1 MDAWSRRRAAVAAE
15 ARDGE
20 RQAAAQAAAELE
32 TQQAGKSDAELLE
45 ELGLPEPETL
55 EAGEDFS
62 RFLSDAVPARLKT
75 RALRCLWRV
84 NPVLAN
90 LDGLVDYG
98 EDFTD
103 AATVIENLQSA
114 YQIGKGMLAHV
125 EELARQAE
133 AEQDP
138 QEEEDPSGPDAEGA
152 DMPETEEAPEPMA
165 AVAMEHAPPVP
176 ATEEEP
182 VYAAAPSARR
192 MIFTFDEHRTG

>member
-15 ARDGE
+15 ARAGE
-20 RQAAAQAAAELE
+20 QQVAAQAAAELE
-32 TQQAGKSDAELLE
+32 AQQAEKSDAELLK
-45 ELGLPEPETL
+45 ELDLPEPEAL

-103 AATVIENLQSA
+103 AATVMENLQSA
-114 YQIGKGMLAHV
+114 YQVGKGMMAHV

-133 AEQDP
+133 ADQDG
-138 QEEEDPSGPDAEGA
+138 S
-152 DMPETEEAPEPMA
+152 ETEVSPEPEAEELEPELEAAPEPMA
-165 AVAMEHAPPVP
+165 AIADQP
-176 ATEEEP
+176 AENTAQDEP
-182 VYAAAPSARR
+182 VFAAGPGPRR
-192 MIFTFDEHRTG
+192 MIFTFDEQGTG